1 MKKESLKILQT
12 KFYSFNS
19 PKPNQTKHLSHVAHI
34 HDQTLIIDS
43 VALALK
49 KPPHMVAPKPQGRIL
64 NCFKTAKYFLD
75 P

>member
-1 MKKESLKILQT
+1 VNTYIPLLKLEKKVKKKRKLTNFYKQNFIL
-12 KFYSFNS
+12 FNS

-49 KPPHMVAPKPQGRIL
+49 KKHH
-64 NCFKTAKYFLD
+64 TW
-75 P
+75 